1 LDAPAAILE
10 ETSVSDGREGDAAR
24 VAALHY
30 YPIKSCA
37 GTRLEAGV
45 VGRRGFEG
53 DRALMLVDPEG
64 RFLTQ
69 RELPR
74 MALITP
80 RLDGET
86 LMIAAPGMPPL
97 TVVTTDDG
105 PRARVVVWSARCTA
119 IDQGDAAAEW
129 FGAFLD
135 APCRLARMADDFVR
149 RVDGRYARRP
159 DDQTSFTDGY
169 PFLLISEASLD
180 DLNGRLASPLP
191 MNRFRPNIVVG
202 GCPPY
207 AEDRWKRIRIGP
219 IVFDLVK
226 PCARCVIT
234 TTDQATAER
243 GKEPLRTLATYRRRR
258 DGKALFGQNL
268 VHAGGGVIRAGD
280 AVEILAAVEA

>member
-1 LDAPAAILE
+1 
-10 ETSVSDGREGDAAR
+10 VSAGRDGDRAR
-24 VAALHY
+24 VAALYH

-37 GTRLEAGV
+37 GTRLAAGV
-45 VGRRGFEG
+45 VGRRGFAG

-69 RELPR
+69 REFPR
-74 MALITP
+74 MALIAP

-86 LMIAAPGMPPL
+86 LTVEAPGMSPL
-97 TVVTTDDG
+97 TVVATDDG
-105 PRARVVVWSARCTA
+105 PRAKVVVWRDRCTA
-119 IDQGDAAAEW
+119 IDQGDAAAAW
-129 FGAFLD
+129 FGAFLG

-159 DDQTSFTDGY
+159 DDQTGFADGY

-191 MNRFRPNIVVG
+191 MNRFRPNIVVT
-202 GCPPY
+202 GCPPF
-207 AEDRWKRIRIGP
+207 AEDRWKRIQLGP
-219 IVFDLVK
+219 VVFDLVK

-234 TTDQATAER
+234 TTDQTTAER

-258 DGKALFGQNL
+258 DGKVLFGQNL
-268 VHAGGGVIRAGD
+268 LHEGEGVIRAGD
-280 AVEILAAVEA
+280 AVEILSSVEG